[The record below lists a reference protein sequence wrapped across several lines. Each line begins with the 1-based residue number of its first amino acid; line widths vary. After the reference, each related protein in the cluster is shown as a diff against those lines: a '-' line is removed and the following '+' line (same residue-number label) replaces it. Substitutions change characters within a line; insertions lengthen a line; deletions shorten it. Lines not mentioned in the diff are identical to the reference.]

1 MEMLSKVLPIILL
14 FALGYVIR
22 KGSLISKEGIEA
34 IKGVV
39 VNLALPAILF
49 KTFLTMEFELGQV
62 AIPILI
68 ILLLS
73 IILIVGR
80 ALNKINPIAHKLTP
94 YISSGFCFGLLGI
107 PLFTIVFGEENLAI
121 FSLIGL
127 GHEVFVW
134 CILYP
139 ILQFDFNNEKFRFKE
154 LIKVF
159 KSAILISIFAGLTL
173 NIIGLKPLFF
183 ENPLLKGVYGA
194 IEYLGSVATPLI
206 LIAIGFG
213 IEVKK
218 GNIMQTLKLL
228 ATRMTLIMVIGYIF
242 KVIVINPIIGVTQIF
257 NYAYFT
263 FLILPPMFSLP
274 MLVGKYGTREDEEL
288 ANNVVVVS
296 TILSLIIFI
305 VMVFIWDI

>member
-94 YISSGFCFGLLGI
+94 
-107 PLFTIVFGEENLAI
+107 
-121 FSLIGL
+121 
-127 GHEVFVW
+127 
-134 CILYP
+134 
-139 ILQFDFNNEKFRFKE
+139 
-154 LIKVF
+154 
-159 KSAILISIFAGLTL
+159 
-173 NIIGLKPLFF
+173 
-183 ENPLLKGVYGA
+183 
-194 IEYLGSVATPLI
+194 
-206 LIAIGFG
+206 
-213 IEVKK
+213 
-218 GNIMQTLKLL
+218 
-228 ATRMTLIMVIGYIF
+228 
-242 KVIVINPIIGVTQIF
+242 
-257 NYAYFT
+257 
-263 FLILPPMFSLP
+263 
-274 MLVGKYGTREDEEL
+274 
-288 ANNVVVVS
+288 
-296 TILSLIIFI
+296 
-305 VMVFIWDI
+305 